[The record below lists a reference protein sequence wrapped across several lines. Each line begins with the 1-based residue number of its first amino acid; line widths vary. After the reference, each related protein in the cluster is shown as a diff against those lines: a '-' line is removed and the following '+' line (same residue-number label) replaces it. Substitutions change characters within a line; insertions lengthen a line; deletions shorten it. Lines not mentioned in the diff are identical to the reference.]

1 MVLFGWDI
9 RCSSDASENTLLEVR
24 KRPFSLK
31 KKFGG
36 GGKGGVGEQQE
47 QEER

>member
-31 KKFGG
+31 KSLGG
-36 GGKGGVGEQQE
+36 EGGVGEQQE